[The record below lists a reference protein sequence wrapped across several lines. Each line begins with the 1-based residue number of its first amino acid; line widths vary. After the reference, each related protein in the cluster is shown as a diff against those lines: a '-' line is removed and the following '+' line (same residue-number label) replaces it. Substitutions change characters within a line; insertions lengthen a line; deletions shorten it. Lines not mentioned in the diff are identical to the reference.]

1 MEQIANP
8 NSLLDMQLVQR
19 ILDCGSISKAARSLG
34 ISPSALSRQLSRV
47 EQRLG
52 VQLFERT
59 TRRLRATSAGVR
71 YREHADQILSAVA
84 SAEEEIREENVAL
97 RGTIVVTAP
106 TLFGN
111 EVLAPLVAPF
121 LRKFP
126 EICIELLLEDAFS
139 DLVRDRIDLAI
150 RLAPRLI
157 ASELLVRRL
166 CEIEVVLV
174 ASPAYLKTAP
184 PLMAV
189 GDLSRHQCLEMRG
202 VGDPGIWRFDQADKR
217 LSVPVSGSFVSTS
230 PLSIYRA
237 ARDGLGIAH
246 VPRYLVNEDLE
257 KGVLVQVL
265 KKVELPR
272 RTVFALQPPGRRAP
286 RRVVEFV
293 EYLSGVIEHAVGQRV
308 LGNGSRAVGAVT

>member
-1 MEQIANP
+1 
-8 NSLLDMQLVQR
+8 MQLVQR

-84 SAEEEIREENVAL
+84 SAEEEIREENMAL
-97 RGTIVVTAP
+97 RGTIRVTAP

-126 EICIELLLEDAFS
+126 EIRMELLLEDAFS

-150 RLAPRLI
+150 RLAPQLI

-174 ASPAYLKTAP
+174 ASPAYLKGAP
-184 PLMAV
+184 PLKAL
-189 GDLSRHQCLEMRG
+189 GDLSRHQCLEMQG
-202 VGDPGIWRFDQADKR
+202 VGDPGIWRFDEAGKR
-217 LSVPVSGSFVSTS
+217 QSVPISGAFVSTS

-237 ARDGLGIAH
+237 ARDGLGIAQ
-246 VPRYLVNEDLE
+246 VPRYLVNQDL
-257 KGVLVQVL
+257 KQGVLIQVL
-265 KKVELPR
+265 PRVDLPR

-293 EYLSGVIEHAVGQRV
+293 DYLSGVLEQAVGERV
-308 LGNGSRAVGAVT
+308 SGAGRGPVGEAS